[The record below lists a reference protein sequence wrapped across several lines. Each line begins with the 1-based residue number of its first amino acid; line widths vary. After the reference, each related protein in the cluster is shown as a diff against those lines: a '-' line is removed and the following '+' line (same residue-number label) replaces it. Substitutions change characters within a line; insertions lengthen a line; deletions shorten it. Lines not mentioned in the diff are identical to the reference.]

1 MIKKVCYIDLDG
13 TIIDSEAVYQRFWKE
28 ALKECG
34 YNLDLFDTLSL
45 RSSDKINSKSLL
57 QIAYGDDIDLD
68 KINNLRHE
76 KMDRYLLN
84 HVFPLKENVEEG
96 LKYLQGKKIK
106 IYIVS
111 QTSSDKINKILS
123 YHQIDKYFDGI
134 LSARDCK
141 RGKPYPDV
149 YLKALELSSSTPD
162 EAFCIEDSPNG
173 IISAY
178 KAGID
183 VYMLQDLTPPNEEIS
198 PIIKGLLHTF
208 SDIKL
213 FIK

>member
-13 TIIDSEAVYQRFWKE
+13 TIIDSEPVYQRFWKE

-34 YNLDLFDTLSL
+34 YNLDLFDTLNL

-57 QIAYGDDIDLD
+57 QIAYGDDIGLD

-84 HVFPLKENVEEG
+84 HVFPLKDNVKEG

-198 PIIKGLLHTF
+198 AVIKGLLRTF

>member
-13 TIIDSEAVYQRFWKE
+13 TIIDSEPVYQRFWKE

-34 YNLDLFDTLSL
+34 YNLDLFDTLNL

-68 KINNLRHE
+68 KINKLRHE
-76 KMDRYLLN
+76 KMDRYLLD
-84 HVFPLKENVEEG
+84 HVFPLKDNVIEG

-198 PIIKGLLHTF
+198 VIIKGLLHTF

>member
-13 TIIDSEAVYQRFWKE
+13 TIIDSEPVYQRFWKE

-34 YNLDLFDTLSL
+34 YNLDLFDTLNL

-76 KMDRYLLN
+76 KMDRYLLD
-84 HVFPLKENVEEG
+84 HVFPLKDNVKEG

-198 PIIKGLLHTF
+198 AIIKGLLHTF

>member
-13 TIIDSEAVYQRFWKE
+13 TIIDSEPVYQRFWKE

-34 YNLDLFDTLSL
+34 YNLDLFDTLNL

-76 KMDRYLLN
+76 KMDRYLLD
-84 HVFPLKENVEEG
+84 HVFPLKDNVKEG

-183 VYMLQDLTPPNEEIS
+183 VYMLQDLTPPNEEMS
-198 PIIKGLLHTF
+198 VIIKGLLHTF